1 MLGRVMAVDYALSTL
16 SEAVAVIAGG
26 LLLDNAGLSP
36 ESVSFIMAFVA
47 IVTLILWMVYFY
59 RKPV

>member
-26 LLLDNAGLSP
+26 LLLDIAGLSP
-36 ESVSFIMAFVA
+36 YHVSFIMA
-47 IVTLILWMVYFY
+47 ILALATMIMWTVYFY
-59 RKPV
+59 RVRV